1 MRKLFAA
8 VMLVASTATGAAGY
22 DDIRGY
28 LVREFRREP
37 EAVQYGI
44 TVGAGAIVSPLLDCP
59 EGWTVQEIQ
68 AYLNG
73 PANGS
78 EPLGVAIGNY
88 LWSQKKCRWL
98 KFVK

>member
-1 MRKLFAA
+1 M
-8 VMLVASTATGAAGY
+8 
-22 DDIRGY
+22 
-28 LVREFRREP
+28 REFRREP